1 MSNMEKVK
9 EMLLNDPGM
18 MEKVR
23 EEIRRIAQGGEAV
36 DAKEC
41 MIKAVK
47 SILDIDLTGEDL
59 KAFETK
65 PGEISLEELDQVSG
79 GSVVDWFVRNI
90 AAPVQKFCEDRTF
103 RVAQDIML
111 AGNNEKLAKDS
122 NDYIH
127 NARKRRPIG

>member
-9 EMLLNDPGM
+9 EMLQNDPGM

-23 EEIRRIAQGGEAV
+23 EEIQRIAQGGEAA

-41 MIKAVK
+41 MIKAIK

-90 AAPVQKFCEDRTF
+90 AAPVQKFCEDTTF
-103 RVAQDIML
+103 KVAQGILL

-122 NDYIH
+122 KDYIH
-127 NARKRRPIG
+127 NVRKRRPIG

>member
-9 EMLLNDPGM
+9 EMLQNDPGM

-23 EEIRRIAQGGEAV
+23 EEIQRIAQVGEAV

-47 SILDIDLTGEDL
+47 TILDIDLTGEEL
-59 KAFETK
+59 NAFDTK
-65 PGEISLEELDQVSG
+65 PGELSLEEMGQVSG
-79 GSVVDWFVRNI
+79 GSVIDWFVRNI
-90 AAPVQKFCEDRTF
+90 AAPVQKFCEDTTF
-103 RVAQDIML
+103 KVAQDIML

-122 NDYIH
+122 DDYIY

>member
-9 EMLLNDPGM
+9 EMLQNDPWM

-23 EEIRRIAQGGEAV
+23 EEIQRIAQVGEAV

-47 SILDIDLTGEDL
+47 TILDIDLTGEEL
-59 KAFETK
+59 NAFDTK
-65 PGEISLEELDQVSG
+65 PGELSLEEMGQVSG
-79 GSVVDWFVRNI
+79 GSVIDWFVRNI
-90 AAPVQKFCEDRTF
+90 AAPVQKFCEDTTF
-103 RVAQDIML
+103 KVAQDIML

-122 NDYIH
+122 DDYIY